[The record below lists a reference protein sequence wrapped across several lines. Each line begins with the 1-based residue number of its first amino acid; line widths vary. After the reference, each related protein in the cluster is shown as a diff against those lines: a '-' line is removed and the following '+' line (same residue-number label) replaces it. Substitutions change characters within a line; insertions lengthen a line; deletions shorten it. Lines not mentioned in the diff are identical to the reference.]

1 MAYGK
6 RKKGGQRL
14 MEIARAGAKRRA
26 DRKKKTLAQAR
37 ANIKKGPVTRG
48 STPSRGRTKVQIT
61 MKPKAPVAKAPVTK
75 APAAKK
81 SDTKRSA
88 AKKPAKTDAQKLAD
102 YRKNPTKGMAPR
114 NLRTPAQRAALRKR
128 LMNLKSEAKGM
139 SDLGAGLTKDLADAE
154 FATDA
159 AITVATLPIGGGAIR
174 GGAAAGKAALSGAKR
189 AATTAG
195 KKVKEQAAKRGL
207 TKEGRK
213 LRKAGNFRDT
223 KGRIQKIDPN
233 PFKKGGTKPK
243 SKTKTAPKGK
253 NPFREGGTKKPAKTS
268 AKKSGKNPFSA
279 KSPFNPKGEPAKKS
293 AKKRAKKSKAIEIDI
308 PAPKTTKRS
317 IPKGLKAELSKLSTK
332 KSTRKATK
340 GATKPVNKAMPKD
353 NKARQAKRKSLRKA
367 ATPKPKVTSKSKAK
381 AKTKKP
387 SVLKKGVNKAKN
399 PQTKF
404 KQDQLK
410 RNMKKRGKR

>member
-1 MAYGK
+1 
-6 RKKGGQRL
+6 

-26 DRKKKTLAQAR
+26 AKKTADKAKAKLASMRKQLGVD
-37 ANIKKGPVTRG
+37 K
-48 STPSRGRTKVQIT
+48 SSPSRNRTKVQIT
-61 MKPKAPVAKAPVTK
+61 MKPKNKTLEAAKRNIAKGPVTRTVKKTATKKPAKKPVAKKP
-75 APAAKK
+75 
-81 SDTKRSA
+81 A

-128 LMNLKSEAKGM
+128 LMNQKSEAKGM
-139 SDLGAGLTKDLADAE
+139 SDLGAGLTKDLDKARS
-154 FATDA
+154 ATDA
-159 AITVATLPIGGGAIR
+159 AITVATLPIGGGAVR
-174 GGAAAGKAALSGAKR
+174 GGAALGKAALSGAKR

-207 TKEGRK
+207 TPTGRK
-213 LRKAGNFRDT
+213 LRKAGNYRDT

-243 SKTKTAPKGK
+243 PKKKTAPKGK

-268 AKKSGKNPFSA
+268 VKKSGKNPFAA
-279 KSPFNPKGEPAKKS
+279 KNPFNPKGEP
-293 AKKRAKKSKAIEIDI
+293 AKKSKAIEIDI
-308 PAPKTTKRS
+308 PAPK
-317 IPKGLKAELSKLSTK
+317 PKTV
-332 KSTRKATK
+332 RKATK

-367 ATPKPKVTSKSKAK
+367 ATLKPKTK